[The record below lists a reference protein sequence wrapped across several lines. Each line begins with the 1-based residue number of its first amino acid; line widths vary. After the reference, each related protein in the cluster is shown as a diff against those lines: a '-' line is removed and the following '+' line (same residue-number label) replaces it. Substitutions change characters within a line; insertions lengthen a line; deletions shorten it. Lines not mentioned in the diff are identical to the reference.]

1 MPIDGRPKAPNCQKT
16 TAPVS
21 LGAVATNVLPFPR
34 RSTWDYPHLRKC
46 NRLDGILPMG
56 HEWIA
61 GLPADIRPLRLAMNY
76 PRLVNLIAVEWNNP
90 PVAST
95 LLTDLLND
103 DRGDRGGFPAA
114 VFAELRAL
122 HDHYF
127 DLLTERV
134 IFRAALP

>member
-1 MPIDGRPKAPNCQKT
+1 
-16 TAPVS
+16 
-21 LGAVATNVLPFPR
+21 
-34 RSTWDYPHLRKC
+34 
-46 NRLDGILPMG
+46 MG

-61 GLPADIRPLRLAMNY
+61 GLPPSIRPLRLAMKY

-103 DRGDRGGFPAA
+103 DRGDRGGFPGT

-122 HDHYF
+122 RDHYF
-127 DLLTERV
+127 DCLTERV
-134 IFRAALP
+134 ILRAALA